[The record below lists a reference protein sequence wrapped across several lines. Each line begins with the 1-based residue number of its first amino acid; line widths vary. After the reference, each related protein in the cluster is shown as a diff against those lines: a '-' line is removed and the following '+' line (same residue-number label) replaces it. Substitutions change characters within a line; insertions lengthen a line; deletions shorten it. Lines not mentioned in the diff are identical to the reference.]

1 MHLVESSSGDEE
13 SSPAA
18 VGSFPLLWHCMSDLR
33 AKDLTGQ
40 ITKTEEHCVNFGTFT
55 EIFKGEWQSSADKTN
70 MIVAVKVLRGI
81 HTQTDVL
88 ERVLRV
94 RCQPLFFQSSILT
107 PRILA
112 SPPRH
117 RGLGAS

>member
-18 VGSFPLLWHCMSDLR
+18 VSPSLLLWSCLSDLR

-40 ITKTEEHCVNFGTFT
+40 VTKTEEHSVNVGIFT
-55 EIFKGEWQSSADKTN
+55 EIFKGEWQSSVDKTN

-88 ERVLRV
+88 DRVLRV
-94 RCQPLFFQSSILT
+94 RCQPLFFPSSILT
-107 PRILA
+107 LPILA
-112 SPPRH
+112 SPSRH